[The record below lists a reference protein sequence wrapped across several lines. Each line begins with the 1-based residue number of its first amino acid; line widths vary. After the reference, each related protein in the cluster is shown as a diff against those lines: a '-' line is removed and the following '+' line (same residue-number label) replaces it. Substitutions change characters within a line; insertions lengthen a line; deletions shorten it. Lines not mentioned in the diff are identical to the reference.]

1 MKTYFVKT
9 QTENNAHRLHSM
21 DMVEFSTTD
30 FAEAQAVYE
39 KEVAQLAQE
48 YVTADYFEYAPSDAE
63 VSNAVYCSIIAIDS
77 EDEDEVEFIQDSD
90 YFYEK

>member
-9 QTENNAHRLHSM
+9 QTANNAHRLHSL

-30 FAEAQAVYE
+30 LAEAQTVYE
-39 KEVAQLAQE
+39 KEVAQLAKE

-63 VSNAVYCSIIAIDS
+63 VDNAVYCSIISIDS
-77 EDEDEVEFIQDSD
+77 DDADEVEFIQDSD

>member
-1 MKTYFVKT
+1 MKTYLVKT
-9 QTENNAHRLHSM
+9 QTANNAHRLHSL

-30 FAEAQAVYE
+30 LAEAQAVYE
-39 KEVAQLAQE
+39 KEVAQLAKE

-63 VSNAVYCSIIAIDS
+63 VDNAVYCSIIAIDS
-77 EDEDEVEFIQDSD
+77 DDADEVEFIQDSD